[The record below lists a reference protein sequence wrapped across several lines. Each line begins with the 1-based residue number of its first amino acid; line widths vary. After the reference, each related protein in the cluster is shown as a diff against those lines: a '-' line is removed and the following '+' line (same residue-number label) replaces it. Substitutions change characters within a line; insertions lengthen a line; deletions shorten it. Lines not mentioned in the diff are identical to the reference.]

1 MKKQKGI
8 KRMKKQKGMERDEP
22 SKFKGLIS
30 DAERQF
36 LMDMSPSMKYIK
48 GAISEEELRKLM
60 NTMNTMGG
68 QPIRGMNSERRKD
81 LLKPSKFRR

>member
-1 MKKQKGI
+1 MAEKFRRTPSGMI
-8 KRMKKQKGMERDEP
+8 ITEPKRMKEP
-22 SKFKGLIS
+22 KGLLKLQK
-30 DAERQF
+30 E
-36 LMDMSPSMKYIK
+36 K
-48 GAISEEELRKLM
+48 ELRKLM

>member
-1 MKKQKGI
+1 MKKQKGTMQNEL
-8 KRMKKQKGMERDEP
+8 R
-22 SKFKGLIS
+22 KFKGAIS
-30 DAERQF
+30 EGERQF
-36 LMDMSPSMKYIK
+36 LMDMSPSMKYVK
-48 GAISEEELRKLM
+48 GLISEEELRKLM

>member
-1 MKKQKGI
+1 MAD
-8 KRMKKQKGMERDEP
+8 MKKQKGMMRDELR
-22 SKFKGLIS
+22 KFKGAIS
-30 DAERQF
+30 EGERQF

-60 NTMNTMGG
+60 NTMNTMGR

>member
-36 LMDMSPSMKYIK
+36 LKDMLPSMR
-48 GAISEEELRKLM
+48 GANSVQKVRKLM
-60 NTMNTMGG
+60 NTINTMGG

>member
-1 MKKQKGI
+1 MADKFRRTPYTGMIITEPKRRKEPKALLKLQKE
-8 KRMKKQKGMERDEP
+8 K
-22 SKFKGLIS
+22 
-30 DAERQF
+30 
-36 LMDMSPSMKYIK
+36 
-48 GAISEEELRKLM
+48 ELRKLM